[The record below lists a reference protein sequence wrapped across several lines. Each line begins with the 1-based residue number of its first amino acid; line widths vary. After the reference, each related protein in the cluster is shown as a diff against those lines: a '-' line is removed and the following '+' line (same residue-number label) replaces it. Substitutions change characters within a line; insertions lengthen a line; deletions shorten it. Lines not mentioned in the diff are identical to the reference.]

1 MLNKKIADIFYEI
14 ADLLEL
20 QGVSFKPRAYRRG
33 ARNIESMKENIKGL
47 YEEGKLREIDGV
59 GKAMEGK
66 IEEIIE
72 TGSLGYLEDL
82 REEVPAGLVDV
93 MRVPDVGPKSA
104 KKLYDELGVVDLESL
119 KEKAESGEIRDIK
132 GFGEKTEKKI
142 LDGIEM
148 LEKVSGRHLMHQIIP
163 LSEELL
169 DFLKPHT
176 DKIETAGSL
185 RRKKETIG
193 DIDILATGDSDEI
206 MNSFVEYEDIDE
218 VLVKGDTKTSI
229 RMKNGIQADVRV
241 VDSESWGSALM
252 YFTGSKEHNVKLRQ
266 AAIDKNFKLNEY
278 GLYEKESEELV
289 VSKTEEE
296 IYKKLDMDWIPPEL
310 REDRGE
316 IEAAQE
322 GELPELVTL
331 EDIKGDLQSHSD
343 WSDGRNTIDEMAKE
357 AQKMGYDYIALT
369 DHSQGL
375 TVAGGLSKADLDD
388 RLEEIEKVQENY
400 DIKILNGIEVDIKK
414 DGTLDMDGETLEGLD
429 IVLGAVHS
437 NFKMDEEE
445 QMKRITD
452 AFSTGLVD
460 IFAHPTGRKIGEREP
475 YNVDMMEL
483 IDSARDNNVVLEINA
498 HPIRL
503 DLDSSNAR
511 RAMEEGVM
519 ISMGTDA
526 HGLQHL
532 DYMKYGVGVARRAWL
547 EPENVLNTRDL
558 DELMK
563 FLGGR

>member
-33 ARNIESMKENIKGL
+33 ARNIESMKENIREL
-47 YEEGKLREIDGV
+47 YEEGDLKEIDGV

-119 KEKAESGEIRDIK
+119 KEKAENGEIRDIK
-132 GFGEKTEKKI
+132 GFGEKTENKI
-142 LDGIEM
+142 LEGIEM

-163 LSEELL
+163 LSEELIE
-169 DFLKPHT
+169 FLKPHV

-193 DIDILATGDSDEI
+193 DIDILATGNSDEI
-206 MNSFVEYEDIDE
+206 MDSFVQYEDIED
-218 VLVKGDTKTSI
+218 VLVQGDTKTSI

-241 VDSESWGSALM
+241 VDAESWGSALM

-266 AAIDKNFKLNEY
+266 VAIDNGYKLNEY
-278 GLYEKESEELV
+278 GLFQKETEDLV
-289 VSKTEEE
+289 VSETEEE
-296 IYKKLDMDWIPPEL
+296 IYKKLGMDWTPPEL

-316 IEAAQE
+316 IKAAQE
-322 GELPELVTL
+322 GKLPDLVTL
-331 EDIKGDLQSHSD
+331 DDIKGDLQSHSN
-343 WSDGRNTIDEMAKE
+343 WSDGRNTIDEVAKE
-357 AQKMGYDYIALT
+357 AQSKGYEYIALT

-375 TVAGGLSKADLDD
+375 SVANGLTKEDLAE
-388 RLEEIEKVQENY
+388 RLEEIENVQEDY
-400 DIKILNGIEVDIKK
+400 DIKLLNGIEVDIKK
-414 DGTLDMDGETLEGLD
+414 DGTLDMDNETLEGLD

-437 NFKMDEEE
+437 NFKMGEKE

-452 AFSTGLVD
+452 AFSTGLID

-483 IDSARDNNVVLEINA
+483 IGSARDNNVVLEINA

-503 DLDSSNAR
+503 DLNSSNAR
-511 RAMEEGVM
+511 RAMEESVM
-519 ISMGTDA
+519 ISIGTDA

-547 EPENVLNTRDL
+547 EPKNVLNTRNL
-558 DELMK
+558 TELME